1 MNELKASK
9 PIYYE
14 TYAIDFLTILIGL
27 ILLVTLLSVGYIVVK
42 RINKVFLKR
51 FSIFLFW
58 FIKFKYFNW
67 KVSLPNPY
75 NQQPVRYVANPLAP
89 NTTPSRTANVEYGYD
104 NNNDFRNMPS
114 ALNLNHPVLMKSL
127 SETENDLFEA
137 GMSNHASI
145 SSNMSMN
152 RNDPNRKALF
162 NENFSYDFSTGSNLP
177 ESLRE
182 SIGEN
187 AQGSSNRNSD
197 ILVDFTQGEKANEK
211 NWLK

>member
-1 MNELKASK
+1 
-9 PIYYE
+9 
-14 TYAIDFLTILIGL
+14 
-27 ILLVTLLSVGYIVVK
+27 
-42 RINKVFLKR
+42 
-51 FSIFLFW
+51 
-58 FIKFKYFNW
+58 
-67 KVSLPNPY
+67 
-75 NQQPVRYVANPLAP
+75 
-89 NTTPSRTANVEYGYD
+89 
-104 NNNDFRNMPS
+104 
-114 ALNLNHPVLMKSL
+114 MKSL

-211 NWLK
+211 N